1 MQVFAK
7 MNTPFEAHH
16 FTDAWKDNEVL
27 KNLCKKYKG
36 DEYLVND
43 TKQRVSI
50 GDYVLVGEGTVL
62 VVSEDF
68 LKKNFV
74 DEFLHITVTTTEEG
88 RAVAVSLQN
97 EEHQIKELLWEAE
110 EEEEDAPAPAPKKK
124 KQEEESEEDVTKQI
138 KRIMLRNEAI
148 EIFSK
153 DDEVLEK
160 RIEKVK
166 KMVFANGH
174 DMSREVIAYM
184 KETFEIDLDDLFIKH
199 QPPKREKGKPATAN
213 KKVAKHNNVKPIRP
227 PQPAQKWTE
236 GVMRCRFELF
246 N

>member
-1 MQVFAK
+1 
-7 MNTPFEAHH
+7 MNTPFEAHQ
-16 FTDAWKDNEVL
+16 FTDAWKENEVL

-50 GDYVLVGEGTVL
+50 GDYVLVSEGTVL
-62 VVSEDF
+62 VVHEDF

-97 EEHQIKELLWEAE
+97 EEHQIKELLWEADE
-110 EEEEDAPAPAPKKK
+110 EEETAPAPKKK
-124 KQEEESEEDVTKQI
+124 KQEKNEESEEDVTAQI

-148 EIFSK
+148 EIFSN
-153 DDEVLEK
+153 DDQLLEK

-166 KMVFANGH
+166 KLVLENGH

-184 KETFEIDLDDLFIKH
+184 KESFDIDLDDLFIKH
-199 QPPKREKGKPATAN
+199 QPPKREKGKLVPAN
-213 KKVAKHNNVKPIRP
+213 KKVAKHNNVKPIHP
-227 PQPAQKWTE
+227 HLVQKWTE

>member
-1 MQVFAK
+1 MQVFAR

-16 FTDAWKDNEVL
+16 FTDAWKENEVL
-27 KNLCKKYKG
+27 RDLCKKYKG

-50 GDYVLVGEGTVL
+50 GDYVLVGEGAVL

-74 DEFLHITVTTTEEG
+74 NEFMHITVTTTEEG

-97 EEHQIKELLWEAE
+97 EEHQIKELLWEADE
-110 EEEEDAPAPAPKKK
+110 EEEAAPAPAPKKK

-153 DDEVLEK
+153 DEILEK

-166 KMVFANGH
+166 KMVLANGH
-174 DMSREVIAYM
+174 DMSLEVIAYM

-199 QPPKREKGKPATAN
+199 QPPKREKGKPAPAN
-213 KKVAKHNNVKPIRP
+213 KKVAKHNNVKPIH